1 MTTCEAS
8 IVKTHKLISCNRII
22 NSDETRLT
30 QSRRRSSRDIC
41 YGKQTDRR
49 VGSSVISAVCVCRIG
64 AAMVRLSPCHH
75 TYVWDMEQLDVAE
88 GRNGS
93 DWHRWRKKFPLGR
106 CQMTNTHRKKKVR
119 MCMCVWVCLYV
130 FKWVMYSTFDR
141 FLTACQQH
149 RSQNKEEEK
158 KDKFWI
164 QIRIGSCGSQVAERK
179 VWTLRKARGY
189 QEFLVFNLASRHLN
203 VSSLLC
209 SPWLYLMYKHKQ
221 KIYDQ

>member
-22 NSDETRLT
+22 NSDQTRLT

-106 CQMTNTHRKKKVR
+106 CQMTNTHWKKKSENVYVCVGVFICVQVSDVFNFWQIFNSSPTTSLSKQGRRKKRQV
-119 MCMCVWVCLYV
+119 LNSNSN
-130 FKWVMYSTFDR
+130 WVMR
-141 FLTACQQH
+141 FPSS
-149 RSQNKEEEK
+149 REESMNSAESEG
-158 KDKFWI
+158 I
-164 QIRIGSCGSQVAERK
+164 SRIPCV
-179 VWTLRKARGY
+179 
-189 QEFLVFNLASRHLN
+189 
-203 VSSLLC
+203 
-209 SPWLYLMYKHKQ
+209 
-221 KIYDQ
+221 